1 MSRGLLAHN
10 VYFTLKNGTAANR
23 TKLLQSIGKHLTGHP
38 GTLFFASGILE
49 DSLQRPVNDR
59 NFDVAV
65 HVVFENLAA
74 FGRYMASER
83 RQQWVNEHQESWKQ
97 VRVFDSILQR

>member
-1 MSRGLLAHN
+1 MTLDWAILAESVN
-10 VYFTLKNGTAANR
+10 
-23 TKLLQSIGKHLTGHP
+23 
-38 GTLFFASGILE
+38 
-49 DSLQRPVNDR
+49 RPVNDR

-74 FGRYMASER
+74 FDKYMASER
-83 RQQWVNEHQESWKQ
+83 RQQWVNEHQASWKQ